1 MALKMA
7 ALFKTSPDK
16 IGMLLKKRGRSLKDI
31 DLATAKK
38 YAGAIL
44 STGALCAI
52 DPPEK
57 QAAVSQTGASAR
69 PGSRAVLWW
78 SHHKDRAEPR
88 VVIPLSQKPEDRFTP
103 GQLQRYPVRPA
114 ILTSMCR
121 MSAVPL
127 SQITLVS
134 GLPGSMPEET

>member
-1 MALKMA
+1 M
-7 ALFKTSPDK
+7 
-16 IGMLLKKRGRSLKDI
+16 
-31 DLATAKK
+31 
-38 YAGAIL
+38 

-57 QAAVSQTGASAR
+57 QAAVSQTRDASAGAGQ
-69 PGSRAVLWW
+69 PGGAVVAA
-78 SHHKDRAEPR
+78 SHKDRAEPR